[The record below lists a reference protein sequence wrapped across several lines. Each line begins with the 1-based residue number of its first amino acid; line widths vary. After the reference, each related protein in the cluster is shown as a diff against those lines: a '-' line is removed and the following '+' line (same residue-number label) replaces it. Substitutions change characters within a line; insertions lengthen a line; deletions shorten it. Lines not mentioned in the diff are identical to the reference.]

1 MGMGKGALPHSP
13 IPIPLSLLVFFAI
26 FAFFASSSTAASGP
40 DFNVAALQDPASIRW
55 TSDPADPYK
64 VVVEVYS
71 LSADAIERLRRSK
84 PSLAQWRRL
93 LSVYVGQEGRM
104 SASDLPPMA
113 GAYRVE
119 ANALRFEPQFPLE
132 PGLTYRAVF
141 RPDQLPGGNQATP
154 ITSAYQSP
162 MRSATPATLVSRV
175 YPSADTLPENLLK
188 FYVHFTAPMSRGN
201 IYDHIRLRD
210 ESGRD
215 VELPFLEIDE
225 ELWDATTTRLT
236 LIIDPGRIKRG
247 VRPLEE
253 IGPALEAGKSYT
265 LAIGREWRDGVG
277 NPLKEN
283 FQKAFKVAPPDR
295 EPPDPARWKIEAP
308 RADSRDPLAVVFPE
322 PMDHALSLRLIRVAG
337 DRGGMVE
344 GKVSLEEQERR
355 WTFTPD
361 NIWRRGRYQLII
373 HTTLEDLAGNNIGKP
388 FEVDLFEGVERRL
401 PTTTV
406 KLSFEIQDHRGG
418 K

>member
-1 MGMGKGALPHSP
+1 
-13 IPIPLSLLVFFAI
+13 
-26 FAFFASSSTAASGP
+26 
-40 DFNVAALQDPASIRW
+40 
-55 TSDPADPYK
+55 
-64 VVVEVYS
+64 
-71 LSADAIERLRRSK
+71 
-84 PSLAQWRRL
+84 
-93 LSVYVGQEGRM
+93 M

-132 PGLTYRAVF
+132 PGLRYRAVF
-141 RPDQLPGGNQATP
+141 RPDQLPGGNKAAP
-154 ITSAYQSP
+154 IISAYQSP

-188 FYVHFTAPMSRGN
+188 FYVHFTGPMSRGN

-210 ESGRD
+210 ENGRD

-253 IGPALEAGKSYT
+253 IGPALEEGKSYT
-265 LAIGREWRDGVG
+265 LAIGSEWRDGVG

-283 FQKAFKVAPPDR
+283 FQKMFKVAPPDR
-295 EPPDPARWKIEAP
+295 EPPDPARWKVEAP
-308 RADSRDPLAVVFPE
+308 RADSRDALAVVFPE

-337 DRGGMVE
+337 DQGGMVE

-406 KLSFEIQDHRGG
+406 KLSFEIQDQRGG

>member
-1 MGMGKGALPHSP
+1 MQKGSKKIKEGKKGKNSRA
-13 IPIPLSLLVFFAI
+13 
-26 FAFFASSSTAASGP
+26 FAFFALFYFFGSSSTGANGP
-40 DFNVAALQDPASIRW
+40 DFNVAALQDQASIRW

-84 PSLAQWRRL
+84 PSPARWQRL

-132 PGLTYRAVF
+132 PGLWYRAVF
-141 RPDQLPGGNQATP
+141 RPDQLPGANKAAP

-162 MRSATPATLVSRV
+162 MRSAAPTTLVSRV

-188 FYVHFTAPMSRGN
+188 FYVHFTAPMSRGD
-201 IYDHIRLRD
+201 IYDYIRLRD
-210 ESGRD
+210 ESGKD
-215 VELPFLEIDE
+215 VELPFLEIGE
-225 ELWDATTTRLT
+225 ELWDPTMTRLT

-265 LAIGREWRDGVG
+265 LAIGREWRDGAG

-295 EPPDPARWKIEAP
+295 EPPDPARWKVEAP
-308 RADSRDPLAVVFPE
+308 GADSRDPLAVVFPE

-337 DRGGMVE
+337 DQGGMVE

-361 NIWRRGRYQLII
+361 NVWRRGRYQLII

-401 PTTTV
+401 STTTV
-406 KLSFEIQDHRGG
+406 KLSFEIQDQRGE

>member
-1 MGMGKGALPHSP
+1 LFLCAEKTT
-13 IPIPLSLLVFFAI
+13 
-26 FAFFASSSTAASGP
+26 ASR
-40 DFNVAALQDPASIRW
+40 DQVSIRW
-55 TSDPADPYK
+55 TPDPANPYK
-64 VVVEVYS
+64 VAVEVLG
-71 LSADAIERLRRSK
+71 LSADAVKRLRQSK
-84 PSLAQWRRL
+84 PTPVEWRRL
-93 LSVYVGQEGRM
+93 FSVYAGQEGQAG
-104 SASDLPPMA
+104 ASDLPPMA

-119 ANALRFEPQFPLE
+119 SNALRFEPLFPLE
-132 PGLTYRAVF
+132 PGLAYRAVF
-141 RPDQLPGGNQATP
+141 RPDQLPGGSGGAAP
-154 ITSAYQSP
+154 VTSAYQSP
-162 MRSATPATLVSRV
+162 RRSAAPATTVRQV

-201 IYDHIRLRD
+201 IYDYIRLRD

-225 ELWDATTTRLT
+225 ELWDATMTRLT

-265 LAIGREWRDGVG
+265 LAIGREWRDGAG
-277 NPLKEN
+277 NPLKES
-283 FQKAFKVAPPDR
+283 FQKAFKVAPHDR

-322 PMDHALSLRLIRVAG
+322 PMDHALSQRLIRVARDQG
-337 DRGGMVE
+337 EMAE
-344 GKVSLEEQERR
+344 GKVSLEDRERR

-361 NIWRRGRYQLII
+361 NVWRRGLYQLII

-388 FEVDLFEGVERRL
+388 FEVDMFEGVERRL
-401 PTTTV
+401 STTTV
-406 KLSFEIQDHRGG
+406 KLSFEIR
-418 K
+418 

>member
-1 MGMGKGALPHSP
+1 LAL
-13 IPIPLSLLVFFAI
+13 
-26 FAFFASSSTAASGP
+26 FAFFAPSSTGASGP
-40 DFNVAALQDPASIRW
+40 DFNVAALQDQASIRW

-64 VVVEVYS
+64 VVVEVYG
-71 LSADAIERLRRSK
+71 LSAYAIERLRRSK

-93 LSVYVGQEGRM
+93 LSVYVGQEGPM
-104 SASDLPPMA
+104 SASDLPPMS

-119 ANALRFEPQFPLE
+119 ANALRFEPQFRLE
-132 PGLTYRAVF
+132 PGLRYRAVF
-141 RPDQLPGGNQATP
+141 RPDQLPGANKAAP

-162 MRSATPATLVSRV
+162 MRSATPTTLVSRV

-201 IYDHIRLRD
+201 IYEHIRLRD

-215 VELPFLEIDE
+215 VEQPFLEIDE

-265 LAIGREWRDGVG
+265 LAIGREWRDGAG

-295 EPPDPARWKIEAP
+295 EPPDPARWKVETP
-308 RADSRDPLAVVFPE
+308 RADSRDPLVVVFPE

-337 DRGGMVE
+337 DQGGMAP

-361 NIWRRGRYQLII
+361 NVWRRGRYQLII

>member
-1 MGMGKGALPHSP
+1 
-13 IPIPLSLLVFFAI
+13 
-26 FAFFASSSTAASGP
+26 
-40 DFNVAALQDPASIRW
+40 
-55 TSDPADPYK
+55 
-64 VVVEVYS
+64 
-71 LSADAIERLRRSK
+71 
-84 PSLAQWRRL
+84 
-93 LSVYVGQEGRM
+93 M

-132 PGLTYRAVF
+132 PGLRYRGVF
-141 RPDQLPGGNQATP
+141 RPDQLPGGN
-154 ITSAYQSP
+154 SAAALVESVYQSP
-162 MRSATPATLVSRV
+162 RRTAMPATLVSRV

-188 FYVHFTAPMSRGN
+188 FYVHSTGPMSRGN

-253 IGPALEAGKSYT
+253 MARRSKLAKATRSRSGASGVTGRGISSRTIFRKRSKLRPLTANRLTRRDGKSN
-265 LAIGREWRDGVG
+265 L
-277 NPLKEN
+277 
-283 FQKAFKVAPPDR
+283 R
-295 EPPDPARWKIEAP
+295 EPI
-308 RADSRDPLAVVFPE
+308 RDPPGRFPRTDGSRSI
-322 PMDHALSLRLIRVAG
+322 PAPHPRDRRSG
-337 DRGGMVE
+337 RGGAR
-344 GKVSLEEQERR
+344 KVSLEDQERR

-361 NIWRRGRYQLII
+361 NVWRRGRYQLII

-401 PTTTV
+401 STTTV
-406 KLSFEIQDHRGG
+406 KLSFEIQDQRGE

>member
-1 MGMGKGALPHSP
+1 LAL
-13 IPIPLSLLVFFAI
+13 
-26 FAFFASSSTAASGP
+26 FAFFAPSSTGASGP
-40 DFNVAALQDPASIRW
+40 DFNVAALQDQASIRW

-64 VVVEVYS
+64 VVVEVYG
-71 LSADAIERLRRSK
+71 LSAYAIERLRRSK

-93 LSVYVGQEGRM
+93 LSVYVGQEGPM
-104 SASDLPPMA
+104 SASDLPPMS

-119 ANALRFEPQFPLE
+119 ANALRFEPQFRLE
-132 PGLTYRAVF
+132 PGLRYRAVF
-141 RPDQLPGGNQATP
+141 RPDQLPGANKAAP

-162 MRSATPATLVSRV
+162 MRSATPTTLVSRV

-201 IYDHIRLRD
+201 IYEHIRLRD

-265 LAIGREWRDGVG
+265 LAIGREWRDGAG

-295 EPPDPARWKIEAP
+295 EPPDPARWKVETP
-308 RADSRDPLAVVFPE
+308 RADSRDPLVVVFPE

-337 DRGGMVE
+337 DQGGMAP

-361 NIWRRGRYQLII
+361 NVWRRGRYQLII